1 MNEQIYS
8 LAEQASEYAV
18 LNPSDKVLQ
27 SETEDAKVEIP
38 KAFIDKFAEL
48 IVKECIDCADF
59 VGQVNIASGYPNSTA
74 HHVKQKIKQH
84 FGVEE

>member
-1 MNEQIYS
+1 MNERLRE
-8 LAEQASEYAV
+8 LAEQAGMTD
-18 LNPSDKVLQ
+18 DKFGLFF
-27 SETEDAKVEIP
+27 AKDRHEEGVDLE
-38 KAFIDKFAEL
+38 KFAEL
-48 IVKECIDCADF
+48 IVRECIDCADF

>member
-1 MNEQIYS
+1 MNERMIE
-8 LAEQASEYAV
+8 LANKANSQVGYTFK
-18 LNPSDKVLQ
+18 L
-27 SETEDAKVEIP
+27 EDADRIHTLME
-38 KAFIDKFAEL
+38 KFAEL
-48 IVKECIDCADF
+48 IVRECIDCADF